1 MPSLFCFL
9 GYLEEVPEVHE
20 VTGEHELLCFGN
32 ETVGH
37 EAEIL
42 DQFGGAVHRH
52 VHVMFS
58 PGEQAEQQV
67 VHLMQNDRRV
77 GTQRKVT
84 GWDVKRTRGAEHL
97 TEGVTRDEGHQ
108 EIRRS

>member
-1 MPSLFCFL
+1 MKCLSH
-9 GYLEEVPEVHE
+9 LEEVPEVHE
-20 VTGEHELLCFGN
+20 ITGEHELLRLGD

-52 VHVMFS
+52 VHVEFG
-58 PGEQAEQQV
+58 PGEQAQQQV
-67 VHLMQNDRRV
+67 VHLMQHDRGV

-84 GWDVKRTRGAEHL
+84 GGDVKRTRGAEHL